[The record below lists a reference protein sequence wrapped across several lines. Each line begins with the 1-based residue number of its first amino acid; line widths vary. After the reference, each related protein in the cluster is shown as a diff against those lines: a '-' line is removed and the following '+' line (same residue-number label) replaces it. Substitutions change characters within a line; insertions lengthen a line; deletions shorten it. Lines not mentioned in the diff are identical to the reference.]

1 MSQLTDLNRRKLLA
15 LCGATFGAAVMPDVA
30 LAQQKRAKG
39 GAPAATVKEAAV
51 PAGAGRKFFSA
62 SEFALLDELA
72 EAIIP
77 ADAQSGGARAAE
89 VAAFIDA
96 RIGESIDPEVRQS
109 WRDDLEE
116 INRISF
122 GISGKSFVASTPGER
137 TRILER
143 ISRNEA
149 NPKEP
154 GEIAFGTIKTQVA
167 FVYYKTKIGIHDEL
181 KYLGNTI
188 VDEFVGTD
196 VAKL

>member
-15 LCGATFGAAVMPDVA
+15 LSGATFGAAFVPDVA
-30 LAQQKRAKG
+30 LAQQKRAKNA
-39 GAPAATVKEAAV
+39 APAAVKEVAV
-51 PAGAGRKFFSA
+51 AAGAGRKFFTA
-62 SEFALLDELA
+62 SEFALLDEMA

-77 ADAQSGGARAAE
+77 EDPQSGGARAAK
-89 VAAFIDA
+89 VAEFIDA
-96 RIGESIDPEVRQS
+96 RIGESRDLEVRAS

-122 GISGKSFVASTPGER
+122 GISGKTFVASTLAER
-137 TRILER
+137 MRVLER

-149 NPKEP
+149 NPKEA
-154 GEIAFGTIKTQVA
+154 GEIAFGTIKLQVA

-188 VDEFVGTD
+188 LDDFLGTD
-196 VAKL
+196 VVKL